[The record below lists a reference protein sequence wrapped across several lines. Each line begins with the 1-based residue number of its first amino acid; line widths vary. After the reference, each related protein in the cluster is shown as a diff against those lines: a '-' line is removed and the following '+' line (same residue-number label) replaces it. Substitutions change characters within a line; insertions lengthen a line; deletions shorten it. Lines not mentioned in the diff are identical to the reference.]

1 MARRPPHTRHSV
13 NICIDKTC
21 LLMLKLQSLL
31 ALTEDQVQDL
41 MLMRQLYLTK
51 RGLLAMERKA
61 LVDQMGSGDG
71 AMPHPS
77 DNITKM
83 ADLATCLK
91 ENAAED
97 HYVHRRV
104 ARAAFRGVRA
114 QAGTSLLCMTCETAL
129 DIAASNVARLCVALR
144 LMCHCGVV

>member
-1 MARRPPHTRHSV
+1 
-13 NICIDKTC
+13 
-21 LLMLKLQSLL
+21 MLETQSLL

-61 LVDQMGSGDG
+61 LVTQMASGDG
-71 AMPHPS
+71 VMPHPS

-97 HYVHRRV
+97 HYVHRKV
-104 ARAAFRGVRA
+104 VRAAFRGVRVHA
-114 QAGTSLLCMTCETAL
+114 K
-129 DIAASNVARLCVALR
+129 V
-144 LMCHCGVV
+144 